1 MLLLKAFD
9 KITND
14 PILELPQVVILITDS
29 LKVIKDKVCIKS
41 SHLFNLPSLIKIA
54 YKNDK
59 SEFVFLEKDSDVIN
73 IQNNKIYVLKLA
85 DILLEKVSDIITKP
99 ELLLDEL
106 KSDKWE
112 FTDTEYTILT
122 DLIKVG
128 NNIIPDNGQVQTY
141 VDYADEKKESIT
153 NKFKKNTSKNLNS
166 FYEKCNIEYLD
177 DYTRELYYT
186 NLNIIIKGNDV
197 IGNDHFIKLHSIF
210 NLLELNGEIPLIGLN
225 KKFTNDKIE
234 DPLIKVY
241 DRILDTGLSPNEVK
255 DWVLNGSNSY
265 RTIKG
270 LMLKVKTDFE
280 SYLTMNL
287 LPNGI
292 IYIKY
297 SSKDTDDLNTI
308 KSIIKTSVN
317 NVILQLNKMNIFNKQ
332 KKINTLDNSVIEINS
347 MDITT
352 ITNFKIPLQQFKE
365 LIQMET
371 FNVFKYKDT
380 ISNDVLSLFYDVDKI
395 LNIRDNLDTSKVIL
409 FNVKNEKMYKIVMNV
424 LYIINLISR
433 NKNNDQIIKE
443 ITKVKEKSKK
453 KLLKEQGINF
463 DSRKCQH
470 HPSIIDSKES
480 LQIDEI
486 KFENRYYKC
495 DDPTY
500 KYPGF
505 TVNNI
510 LCCYTKPQIGTE
522 TYIRNKDPKS
532 FDILVQ
538 PSNFKVF
545 INGDFETYVIKMI
558 SNYTE
563 DEFDTIYYYINRN
576 NIIQPILN
584 KELIN
589 TINEKDQNENNRIW
603 FDTISLA
610 QLIYPS
616 SSSKCSSKPDLT
628 NRYNLNGPCDKS
640 DLKYF
645 GYGASGIPC
654 CFDDT
659 RNEVITKQKKEYDIT
674 STHKLQA
681 HKPLKNL
688 QIGKLSLE
696 LDKLF
701 NGQGAQFMHYRM
713 GVFQNNNSFLN
724 TILLGMKSDYH
735 LDGIIQFKQ
744 LLSKYL
750 DSNKDEF
757 IKLNNGDIFIKYKSI
772 NNYISILNNVKKYIN
787 WYDIIDLLEKALNI
801 NIIILEE
808 NVIDKNKYLTKPE
821 GSSAVK
827 YETKMVCRSNKK
839 FNENPTLIVL
849 KTKYEDDKQDS
860 YELIIRIDENA
871 NIKNKIITTFSYKN
885 PTTKFLVEYYHKT
898 CIKRNIYPENYPYI
912 PLLSYNNFDIKYQIV
927 NKLNKVFMVMTSS
940 GAIVPVIEQGIINN
954 IKTIQF
960 TDLVNTTIPWSWTLE
975 EFVIKN
981 WEGENRWRRAELNDI
996 LKELNNSVILD
1007 EKESNKMVYEKIE
1020 NILKNKE
1027 EQVKLV
1033 SLNVYIN
1040 FFKKLK
1046 QESNINI
1053 KILGLLKTDNINIGG
1068 IMTNFGS
1075 IVPYLR
1081 ILNSDS
1087 VKYTFDKLDYTYYLS
1102 DIDSITNNGSE
1113 SYSKYIENKIKLN
1126 KDLHKMKILLSN
1138 NINSVKQ
1145 FIEELNKKQDIPR
1158 YNKLQTLVQ
1167 TFHSVTE
1174 NKYKDNSYIEFLFSI
1189 IANEIIND
1197 NFNLLINGII
1207 EDTNVEN
1214 RDNETVLLN
1223 IDDIYQWIKTNKN

>member
-14 PILELPQVVILITDS
+14 AISELSEVVILITDS
-29 LKVIKDKVCIKS
+29 LKVIKEKVCIKS
-41 SHLFNLPSLIKIA
+41 SHLFNLPNLIKIA

-59 SEFVFLEKDSDVIN
+59 NDKNDFIFLEKDSDILN
-73 IQNNKIYVLKLA
+73 IPNNKIYVLKLA
-85 DILLEKVSDIITKP
+85 DILLDRVSDIITKP

-106 KSDKWE
+106 KSNKWD

-128 NNIIPDNGQVQTY
+128 NNIITDNGQVQTY
-141 VDYADEKKESIT
+141 VDYAQDKKEILT
-153 NKFKKNTSKNLNS
+153 TKIIKNTSKDLKS
-166 FYEKCNIEYLD
+166 FYEKCDIEYLD
-177 DYTRELYYT
+177 DYTRELNYT

-197 IGNDHFIKLHSIF
+197 ENTNHFIKLHNIF
-210 NLLELNGEIPLIGLN
+210 NLLELNETIPLIGLN
-225 KKFTNDKIE
+225 KKFTNDKID
-234 DPLIKVY
+234 DPLIKIY
-241 DRILDTGLSPNEVK
+241 DRINVSPNEVK
-255 DWVLNGSNSY
+255 DWILNSSNSY
-265 RTIKG
+265 KTIKG

-292 IYIKY
+292 IYVKY
-297 SSKDTDDLNTI
+297 SSKDTDDLDTI

-332 KKINTLDNSVIEINS
+332 KMISTLDNSVITINS
-347 MDITT
+347 MDIST
-352 ITNFKIPLQQFKE
+352 ITNFNIPLTQFKK
-365 LIQMET
+365 LIQKET
-371 FNVFKYKDT
+371 FNVLKYKDT
-380 ISNDVLSLFYDVDKI
+380 ISNDVLSLYYEGDKV
-395 LNIRDNLDTSKVIL
+395 LNIRDYFDTSKINI
-409 FNVKNEKMYKIVMNV
+409 FNIKSVKMYKIIMNV

-433 NKNNDQIIKE
+433 NKNNDQLIKE

-480 LQIDEI
+480 KLLSDEI

-500 KYPGF
+500 RYPGF

-522 TYIRNKDPKS
+522 TYIRNIDPKS

-558 SNYTE
+558 SNYIQEGTN
-563 DEFDTIYYYINRN
+563 YYYINRN

-584 KELIN
+584 KELIDA
-589 TINEKDQNENNRIW
+589 INEKDQNENIW
-603 FDTISLA
+603 FDTVSLA

-616 SSSKCSSKPDLT
+616 SSSKCSNKPDLT
-628 NRYNLNGPCDKS
+628 NRYNLNGPCDKNE
-640 DLKYF
+640 LKYF

-659 RNEVITKQKKEYDIT
+659 RNDTITKQKKEFDIT
-674 STHKLQA
+674 SSHKLQA

-688 QIGKLSLE
+688 QIGKVSLE

-701 NGQGAQFMHYRM
+701 NGSETPFTHYRM

-750 DSNKDEF
+750 ESIQEEF

-772 NNYISILNNVKKYIN
+772 ENYVSILNNVKTYIN
-787 WYDIIDLLEKALNI
+787 WYDYIDLLEKALNI

-808 NVIDKNKYLTKPE
+808 NVLDKNKY
-821 GSSAVK
+821 
-827 YETKMVCRSNKK
+827 ETRMVCRSNKK
-839 FNENPTLIVL
+839 FNENPTLIVF

-860 YELIIRIDENA
+860 YELIIRLDENA

-898 CIKRNIYPENYPYI
+898 CIKRNVYPENYPYI
-912 PLLSYNNFDIKYQIV
+912 QLYSYNNFDIKYQIV
-927 NKLNKVFMVMTSS
+927 NKLNKTSMIITKS
-940 GAIVPVIEQGIINN
+940 GAIIPIKEQGIINN

-960 TDLVNTTIPWSWTLE
+960 TELINTTTPWSWTLE
-975 EFVIKN
+975 EFIIKN
-981 WEGENRWRRAELNDI
+981 WEGENRWRRIELDNI
-996 LKELNNSVILD
+996 SKELNISLN
-1007 EKESNKMVYEKIE
+1007 EKDSNKMVYDNIV
-1020 NILKNKE
+1020 NILKDKE
-1027 EQVKLV
+1027 QQVKLV
-1033 SLNVYIN
+1033 SLNLYIN

-1046 QESNINI
+1046 SEKNINI
-1053 KILGLLKTDNINIGG
+1053 KILGILKTDNENIGG
-1068 IMTNFGS
+1068 IMTNFGT
-1075 IVPYLR
+1075 IIPYLR
-1081 ILNSDS
+1081 AFNSSFGKTEDDF
-1087 VKYTFDKLDYTYYLS
+1087 KKLDYTYYLS
-1102 DIDSITNNGSE
+1102 DIDSITNNSNNVF
-1113 SYSKYIENKIKLN
+1113 SRYIENKIKLN
-1126 KDLHKMKILLSN
+1126 KDLHQMKIILSN
-1138 NINSVKQ
+1138 NISSVKK
-1145 FIEELNKKQDIPR
+1145 FIEELTIKSYIPR
-1158 YNKLQTLVQ
+1158 YKKLQTLVE
-1167 TFHSVTE
+1167 TFHSITE
-1174 NKYKDNSYIEFLFSI
+1174 NKYKGDSYSEFIFSI
-1189 IANEIIND
+1189 IANDVIND
-1197 NFNLLINGII
+1197 HFNLLINGII
-1207 EDTNVEN
+1207 EDNNIQN

-1223 IDDIYQWIKTNKN
+1223 IDDIYKWIKTNKLT